1 MLWRRGAVW
10 GCLLGA
16 ALGAGVHVAR
26 LLIEWGTQR
35 DLTPWMP
42 FVYMVLLAIGGGV
55 SGSLWANLRE
65 QAITDSL
72 TGLYNRRY
80 FHNELRRE
88 IARARRTGSVFS
100 VLILDLDDFKS
111 INDRFGHKEGDRL
124 LQQVADTLRRTC
136 RRTDVVARWGGEE
149 FAVLLPDTAAEGA
162 QVTGQRLGEAV
173 LAATGVTMSVGWAT
187 SAGETEA
194 DLLDQADQRMYEQ
207 KRAKALS
214 RKPKTADSGRIG
226 GSRWESN
233 PPGATQAAPRRF

>member
-1 MLWRRGAVW
+1 GIRDFHVTGVQT
-10 GCLLGA
+10 C
-16 ALGAGVHVAR
+16 ALP
-26 LLIEWGTQR
+26 I
-35 DLTPWMP
+35 
-42 FVYMVLLAIGGGV
+42 LAIGGGV

-80 FHNELRRE
+80 FQNELRRE

-111 INDRFGHKEGDRL
+111 INDRFGHKEGDRV

-162 QVTGQRLGEAV
+162 QITGQR
-173 LAATGVTMSVGWAT
+173 
-187 SAGETEA
+187 
-194 DLLDQADQRMYEQ
+194 
-207 KRAKALS
+207 
-214 RKPKTADSGRIG
+214 
-226 GSRWESN
+226 
-233 PPGATQAAPRRF
+233 